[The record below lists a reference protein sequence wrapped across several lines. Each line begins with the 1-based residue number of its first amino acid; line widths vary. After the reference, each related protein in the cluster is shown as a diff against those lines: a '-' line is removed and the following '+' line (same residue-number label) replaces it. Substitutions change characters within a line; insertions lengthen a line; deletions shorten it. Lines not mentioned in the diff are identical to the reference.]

1 LVKEKKM
8 NQMVNLKMEEFVL
21 HGPGGTRALDRR
33 LFSDPDLFEQEFPLI
48 WEKIW
53 VFLGHESQV
62 KNPRDYFTTW
72 IGRVPVIVNRNDEGK
87 IGCLVNIC
95 THRGSTLCRKIKG
108 STADFACSFHGWT
121 YDLDGN
127 LRSAVSE
134 SRAGFPEGF
143 DKSTR
148 GLRRVRVENYRGF
161 IFGTLNE
168 EAEPLSDHL
177 AETKTFID
185 LIVDQSPQGV
195 EVLKGCSTYTY
206 EGNWK
211 SAAENGLDGFHV
223 NAVHGNYVATVKNRM
238 ERKSTSKKI
247 ETRNVGGIAKSAGGF
262 YDLGKGH
269 AILWSEWP
277 NPEASPLWSRHEE
290 LETQMGKVRA
300 DWATGYLRNMLIY
313 PNVFLMDQMST
324 QIRVIRPLSVDKTEV
339 MIYCFAPVGED
350 RESRSKRL
358 RQYEDFFNASGMAT
372 PDDLSEFNASHQGYK
387 NHRIVRWS
395 DVSRGAGHE
404 IEGPDERA
412 TALGLKP
419 LRSGVKLED
428 EGIVLPQ
435 HTRWTELMAAA
446 ISGDD
451 NAG

>member
-1 LVKEKKM
+1 M
-8 NQMVNLKMEEFVL
+8 NQMVDVKFDEFVA

-33 LFSDPDLFEQEFPLI
+33 LFADATLFEQEFPLI

-53 VFLGHESQV
+53 VYLAHESQIP
-62 KNPRDYFTTW
+62 KPRDYLTTW
-72 IGRVPVIVNRNDEGK
+72 IGRVPVIVNRNDQGQ

-95 THRGSTLCRKIKG
+95 THRGATLCRKIKG
-108 STADFACSFHGWT
+108 STGDFSCTFHGWSF
-121 YDLDGN
+121 DLDGN

-134 SRAGFPEGF
+134 ARAGFPEGF
-143 DKSTR
+143 DKSAR
-148 GLRRVRVENYRGF
+148 GLRKVRVENYRGF
-161 IFGTLNE
+161 IFGTLDS
-168 EAEPLSDHL
+168 EAEPLVDHL

-195 EVLKGCSTYTY
+195 ELLKGMSTYTY
-206 EGNWK
+206 NGNWK

-238 ERKSTSKKI
+238 ERKATANTV
-247 ETRNVGGIAKSAGGF
+247 EVRNVGGMARSAGGF
-262 YDLGKGH
+262 YDLGRGH

-277 NPEASPLWSRHEE
+277 NPEASPLWPHRE
-290 LETQMGKVRA
+290 LLEKRLGKVRA

-339 MIYCFAPVGED
+339 TIYCFAPVGED
-350 RESRSKRL
+350 RASRSKRL

-372 PDDLSEFNASHQGYK
+372 PDDLSEFNASHVGYK
-387 NHRIVRWS
+387 NHHIIRWS
-395 DVSRGAGHE
+395 DISRGAAHE
-404 IEGPDERA
+404 FDGPDERA
-412 TALGLKP
+412 RALGLQP
-419 LRSGVKLED
+419 LRSGAKLED

-435 HTRWTELMAAA
+435 HERWAELMAPA
-446 ISGDD
+446 IGKST
-451 NAG
+451 